1 MGTLEW
7 IILIVEVIIGLILL
21 FAGYKF
27 KSKLMAVI
35 WFVVGYL
42 LVKTLLPVFIT
53 GIDPKILFLITV
65 LGGLIFAFFSFEL
78 TSISEYIIGFIA
90 GFTIVTS
97 FLGTG
102 LLGIIVG
109 VIAGLILAG
118 IAYKFAKYI
127 IILATAYVGAYLVA
141 PVVPQIITNLGIETS
156 VIALV
161 LFVVGAIVQ
170 FLTTLK
176 EE

>member
-53 GIDPKILFLITV
+53 GIDPKILFLI
-65 LGGLIFAFFSFEL
+65 IFCLFFIYF
-78 TSISEYIIGFIA
+78 
-90 GFTIVTS
+90 
-97 FLGTG
+97 
-102 LLGIIVG
+102 
-109 VIAGLILAG
+109 
-118 IAYKFAKYI
+118 
-127 IILATAYVGAYLVA
+127 
-141 PVVPQIITNLGIETS
+141 
-156 VIALV
+156 
-161 LFVVGAIVQ
+161 
-170 FLTTLK
+170 
-176 EE
+176 